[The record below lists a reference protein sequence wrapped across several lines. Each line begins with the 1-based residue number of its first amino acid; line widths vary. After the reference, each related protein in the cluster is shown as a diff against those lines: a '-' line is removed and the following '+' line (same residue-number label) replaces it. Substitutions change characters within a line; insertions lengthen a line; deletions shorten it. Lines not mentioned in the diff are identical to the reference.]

1 MNFLDCKE
9 ADLMV
14 FLLKKII
21 AQEKTEKKRR
31 TNRTIL
37 TMGLASAISF
47 RMFIF
52 SD

>member
-1 MNFLDCKE
+1 
-9 ADLMV
+9 MV

-31 TNRTIL
+31 TSRTIL
-37 TMGLASAISF
+37 TIALASAISL
-47 RMFIF
+47 RMFIL